1 MSIEAG
7 LGLAVLSLIVYPV
20 AMWGI
25 IKAHESE
32 TKDKQDDR

>member
-7 LGLAVLSLIVYPV
+7 LGLVVLSLIVYPTS
-20 AMWGI
+20 MWGI

>member
-32 TKDKQDDR
+32 TKDKQDDG

>member
-1 MSIEAG
+1 MSIEAV
-7 LGLAVLSLIVYPV
+7 LGLVVLSLIVYPV

>member
-1 MSIEAG
+1 MSIEPG

-32 TKDKQDDR
+32 TKDREDDG